1 MQGTVIVRGGGD
13 LATGIL
19 YRLHYVGYRV
29 VSLETE
35 RPVVVRKTVSAAQA
49 VFEGSAQV
57 EDIEFK
63 LLEAGEFSEEDNSV
77 PVWIDPEGESISH
90 LMPDFEIDA
99 IMAKNNIGTC
109 KTMAPRVIGIGPG
122 FTAGQDVLY
131 VVETMRDHY
140 LGRVIS
146 EGLAIP
152 NTGVPGEIAGES
164 RNRLLK
170 LPGRGFLKNFKET
183 GDTVEAGEK
192 WAKSPG

>member
-1 MQGTVIVRGGGD
+1 M
-13 LATGIL
+13 
-19 YRLHYVGYRV
+19 
-29 VSLETE
+29 
-35 RPVVVRKTVSAAQA
+35 VVRRTVSAAQA

-63 LLEAGEFSEEDNSV
+63 LLETGEFSEEDNAV
-77 PVWIDPEGESISH
+77 PVWIDPEGESISQ
-90 LMPDFEIDA
+90 LMPDFVIDA
-99 IMAKNNIGTC
+99 IMAKKNIGTC

-131 VVETMRDHY
+131 VVETMRGHY

-146 EGLAIP
+146 EGSATP
-152 NTGVPGEIAGES
+152 NTGVPGESAGES

-170 LPGRGFLKNFKET
+170 SPGRGFLKNVKET
-183 GDTVEAGEK
+183 VILSRPGKK